1 MFNICLVEDEK
12 SLNNLI
18 KTYLES
24 AGYNVIQCFSGK
36 EALELTT
43 KIHLWILDIMLS
55 DDISGYD
62 IIKKIRETDDKVP
75 VIFTSAR
82 DQDLDKIIGLEL
94 GSDDYITKPYSPKE
108 LVLRVNNII
117 KRVYKD
123 TFDKITYEDYKI
135 NVEKRTVTLF
145 DKEIKLTTLEFEL
158 LLLFVNNVGKSFS
171 REEILNSINSFKGEY
186 SQIPPMYSAL
196 KQNGVR
202 LYELARKGIEV
213 ERKGRLI
220 NIHNLEDIKINNPYI
235 SMKVT
240 CSKGTYIR
248 SLCYDIGEK
257 LGVFATMT
265 QLNRAKTSVFSQEKS
280 ININELTKENIND
293 YILSMEE
300 ALEKYDKIVVN
311 KKYVK
316 LLVNGVRVADG
327 RFTKDKVINNK
338 LYRVYDDENNFI
350 GLGERNDA
358 GFKIEK
364 LLIT

>member
-1 MFNICLVEDEK
+1 MNGVLNIFKPKGMSSFDAVRVVK
-12 SLNNLI
+12 
-18 KTYLES
+18 KV
-24 AGYNVIQCFSGK
+24 AGTGK
-36 EALELTT
+36 VGHTGTLDPEATGVLPICIGKAT
-43 KIHLWILDIMLS
+43 KII
-55 DDISGYD
+55 
-62 IIKKIRETDDKVP
+62 
-75 VIFTSAR
+75 
-82 DQDLDKIIGLEL
+82 
-94 GSDDYITKPYSPKE
+94 DYIMDSEK
-108 LVLRVNNII
+108 
-117 KRVYKD
+117 VY
-123 TFDKITYEDYKI
+123 E
-135 NVEKRTVTLF
+135 VTL
-145 DKEIKLTTLEFEL
+145 KLGIRTTTYDLEGEVL
-158 LLLFVNNVGKSFS
+158 EERDPSHLTE
-171 REEILNSINSFKGEY
+171 EEILNAINSFKGEY

-213 ERKGRLI
+213 ERKGRLV
-220 NIHNLEDIKINNPYI
+220 NIYNLEDIKINNPYI

-265 QLNRAKTSVFSQEKS
+265 QLNRAKNSVFSQEKS

-300 ALEKYDKIVVN
+300 ALEKYDKIIVN

>member
-1 MFNICLVEDEK
+1 MNGVLNIFKPKGMSSFDAVRVVK
-12 SLNNLI
+12 
-18 KTYLES
+18 KV
-24 AGYNVIQCFSGK
+24 AGTGK
-36 EALELTT
+36 VGHTGTLDPEATGVLPICIGRAT
-43 KIHLWILDIMLS
+43 KII
-55 DDISGYD
+55 
-62 IIKKIRETDDKVP
+62 
-75 VIFTSAR
+75 
-82 DQDLDKIIGLEL
+82 
-94 GSDDYITKPYSPKE
+94 DYIMDSEK
-108 LVLRVNNII
+108 
-117 KRVYKD
+117 VY
-123 TFDKITYEDYKI
+123 E
-135 NVEKRTVTLF
+135 VTL
-145 DKEIKLTTLEFEL
+145 KLGIRTTTYDLEGEVL
-158 LLLFVNNVGKSFS
+158 EERDPSHLTE
-171 REEILNSINSFKGEY
+171 EEILNSINSFKGEY

-338 LYRVYDDENNFI
+338 LYSIDIKTIEN
-350 GLGERNDA
+350 LVLR
-358 GFKIEK
+358 K
-364 LLIT
+364 

>member
-1 MFNICLVEDEK
+1 MNGVLNIFKPKGMSSFDAVRVVK
-12 SLNNLI
+12 
-18 KTYLES
+18 KV
-24 AGYNVIQCFSGK
+24 AGTGK
-36 EALELTT
+36 VGHTGTLDPEATGVLPICIGRAT
-43 KIHLWILDIMLS
+43 KII
-55 DDISGYD
+55 
-62 IIKKIRETDDKVP
+62 
-75 VIFTSAR
+75 
-82 DQDLDKIIGLEL
+82 
-94 GSDDYITKPYSPKE
+94 DYIMDSEK
-108 LVLRVNNII
+108 
-117 KRVYKD
+117 VY
-123 TFDKITYEDYKI
+123 E
-135 NVEKRTVTLF
+135 VTL
-145 DKEIKLTTLEFEL
+145 KLGIRTTTYDLEGEVL
-158 LLLFVNNVGKSFS
+158 EERDPSHLTK
-171 REEILNSINSFKGEY
+171 EEILNSINSFKGEY

-213 ERKGRLI
+213 ERKGRLV
-220 NIHNLEDIKINNPYI
+220 NIYNLEDIKINNPYI

-300 ALEKYDKIVVN
+300 ALEKYDKIIVN

>member
-1 MFNICLVEDEK
+1 MNGVLNIFKPKGMSSFDAVRVVK
-12 SLNNLI
+12 
-18 KTYLES
+18 KV
-24 AGYNVIQCFSGK
+24 AGTGK
-36 EALELTT
+36 VGHTGTLDPEATGVLPICIGRAT
-43 KIHLWILDIMLS
+43 KII
-55 DDISGYD
+55 
-62 IIKKIRETDDKVP
+62 
-75 VIFTSAR
+75 
-82 DQDLDKIIGLEL
+82 
-94 GSDDYITKPYSPKE
+94 DYIMDSEK
-108 LVLRVNNII
+108 
-117 KRVYKD
+117 VY
-123 TFDKITYEDYKI
+123 E
-135 NVEKRTVTLF
+135 VTL
-145 DKEIKLTTLEFEL
+145 KLGIRTTTYDLEGEVL
-158 LLLFVNNVGKSFS
+158 EERDPSHLTE
-171 REEILNSINSFKGEY
+171 EEILNSINSFKGEY

>member
-1 MFNICLVEDEK
+1 MNGVLNIFKPKGMSSFDAVRVVK
-12 SLNNLI
+12 
-18 KTYLES
+18 KV
-24 AGYNVIQCFSGK
+24 AGTGK
-36 EALELTT
+36 VGHTGTLDPEATGVLPICIGRAT
-43 KIHLWILDIMLS
+43 KII
-55 DDISGYD
+55 
-62 IIKKIRETDDKVP
+62 
-75 VIFTSAR
+75 
-82 DQDLDKIIGLEL
+82 
-94 GSDDYITKPYSPKE
+94 DYIMDSEK
-108 LVLRVNNII
+108 
-117 KRVYKD
+117 VY
-123 TFDKITYEDYKI
+123 E
-135 NVEKRTVTLF
+135 VTLKLGIRTTTY
-145 DKEIKLTTLEFEL
+145 DLEGEVLEEIDPSHLTE
-158 LLLFVNNVGKSFS
+158 
-171 REEILNSINSFKGEY
+171 EEILNSINSFKGEY

-257 LGVFATMT
+257 LGVFATMM
-265 QLNRAKTSVFSQEKS
+265 QLNRVKTSVFSQEKS

-300 ALEKYDKIVVN
+300 ALEKYDKIIVN
-311 KKYVK
+311 KKYAK

>member
-1 MFNICLVEDEK
+1 MNGVLNIFKPKGMSSFDAVRVVK
-12 SLNNLI
+12 NV
-18 KTYLES
+18 
-24 AGYNVIQCFSGK
+24 AGTGK
-36 EALELTT
+36 VGHTGTLDPEATGVLPICIGRAT
-43 KIHLWILDIMLS
+43 KII
-55 DDISGYD
+55 
-62 IIKKIRETDDKVP
+62 
-75 VIFTSAR
+75 
-82 DQDLDKIIGLEL
+82 
-94 GSDDYITKPYSPKE
+94 DYIMDSEK
-108 LVLRVNNII
+108 
-117 KRVYKD
+117 VY
-123 TFDKITYEDYKI
+123 E
-135 NVEKRTVTLF
+135 VTLKLGIRTTTY
-145 DKEIKLTTLEFEL
+145 DLEGEVLEEIDPSHLTE
-158 LLLFVNNVGKSFS
+158 
-171 REEILNSINSFKGEY
+171 EEILNSINSFKGEY

>member
-1 MFNICLVEDEK
+1 MNGVLNIFKPKGMSSFDAVRVVK
-12 SLNNLI
+12 
-18 KTYLES
+18 KV
-24 AGYNVIQCFSGK
+24 AGTGK
-36 EALELTT
+36 VGHTGTLDPEATGVLPICIGKAT
-43 KIHLWILDIMLS
+43 KII
-55 DDISGYD
+55 
-62 IIKKIRETDDKVP
+62 
-75 VIFTSAR
+75 
-82 DQDLDKIIGLEL
+82 
-94 GSDDYITKPYSPKE
+94 DYIMDSEK
-108 LVLRVNNII
+108 
-117 KRVYKD
+117 VY
-123 TFDKITYEDYKI
+123 E
-135 NVEKRTVTLF
+135 VTL
-145 DKEIKLTTLEFEL
+145 KLGIRTTTYDLEGEVL
-158 LLLFVNNVGKSFS
+158 EERDPSHLTE
-171 REEILNSINSFKGEY
+171 EEILNAINSFKGEY

-213 ERKGRLI
+213 ERKGRLV
-220 NIHNLEDIKINNPYI
+220 NIYNLEDIKINNPYI
-235 SMKVT
+235 SMKVA

-300 ALEKYDKIVVN
+300 ALEKYDKIIVN

>member
-1 MFNICLVEDEK
+1 MNGVLNIFKPKGMSSFDAVRVVK
-12 SLNNLI
+12 
-18 KTYLES
+18 KV
-24 AGYNVIQCFSGK
+24 AGTGK
-36 EALELTT
+36 VGHTGTLDPEATGVLPICIGRAT
-43 KIHLWILDIMLS
+43 KII
-55 DDISGYD
+55 
-62 IIKKIRETDDKVP
+62 
-75 VIFTSAR
+75 
-82 DQDLDKIIGLEL
+82 
-94 GSDDYITKPYSPKE
+94 DYIMDSEK
-108 LVLRVNNII
+108 
-117 KRVYKD
+117 VY
-123 TFDKITYEDYKI
+123 E
-135 NVEKRTVTLF
+135 VTL
-145 DKEIKLTTLEFEL
+145 KLGIRTTTYDLEGEVL
-158 LLLFVNNVGKSFS
+158 EERDPSHLTE
-171 REEILNSINSFKGEY
+171 EEILNSINSFKGEY

-213 ERKGRLI
+213 ERKGRLV
-220 NIHNLEDIKINNPYI
+220 NIYNLEDIKINNPYI

-300 ALEKYDKIVVN
+300 ALEKYDNIIVN
-311 KKYVK
+311 TKYVK
-316 LLVNGVRVADG
+316 WLVNGVRVADG